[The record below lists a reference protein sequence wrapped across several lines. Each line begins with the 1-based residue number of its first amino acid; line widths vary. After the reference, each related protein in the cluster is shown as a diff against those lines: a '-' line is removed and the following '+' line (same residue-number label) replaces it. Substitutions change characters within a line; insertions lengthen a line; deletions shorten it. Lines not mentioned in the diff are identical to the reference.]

1 MSEEEN
7 AIMAERGETGKAIGG
22 QVGEKAGGQAGA
34 AVGGYFGGPLGA
46 AIGQYVGEKV
56 GKEIG
61 EKVGDKAE
69 EELKDLVS
77 GDKKSGG
84 GGCSGGSASGDQSSD
99 SVPGTSPSSLGDV
112 NIEDL
117 DMSTNQM
124 CKKTYTVFRAIPKT
138 YPWPQA
144 QRDNVSDQFTPQD
157 GSMIGM
163 KAVGGYYGDDY
174 YDTDGNATLIKSE
187 RIVYNSEEMQFI
199 AVTTKDGHVFYVLIN
214 YSAENAEDQVF
225 FLNKVD
231 DYDLY
236 ALLYAGAEDNDEKK
250 KITPEQAAQ
259 AAEKANGRVQSGDG
273 ADTADTEETAEDGED
288 ATDSAAQAKP
298 VPMNKNSMMLV
309 FGAIALIGVGGAGFF
324 IMKKKNGGGNSKSAM
339 QDEPEY
345 DDDNEITEDEDDMK
359 FYDDQDDEI

>member
-1 MSEEEN
+1 MKTRMLS
-7 AIMAERGETGKAIGG
+7 AVMAAFMLATASVGG
-22 QVGEKAGGQAGA
+22 ITASAAEKASAGEDTA
-34 AVGGYFGGPLGA
+34 ETTAVDEDSSA
-46 AIGQYVGEKV
+46 DTTETTA
-56 GKEIG
+56 
-61 EKVGDKAE
+61 DTAE
-69 EELKDLVS
+69 
-77 GDKKSGG
+77 
-84 GGCSGGSASGDQSSD
+84 SSD
-99 SVPGTSPSSLGDV
+99 TEETSSVSEDNIDDMQKFREVMGELAEAGTTEVEPD
-112 NIEDL
+112 
-117 DMSTNQM
+117 
-124 CKKTYTVFRAIPKT
+124 
-138 YPWPQA
+138 
-144 QRDNVSDQFTPQD
+144 
-157 GSMIGM
+157 
-163 KAVGGYYGDDY
+163 YYGDSY

-187 RIVYNSEEMQFI
+187 QIIYNTEEMQFI

-214 YSAENAEDQVF
+214 YTAKNGEDNVY

-236 ALLYAGAEDNDEKK
+236 ALLYAGAEDDDEKK

-273 ADTADTEETAEDGED
+273 ADTADTEETAEEGED

-324 IMKKKNGGGNSKSAM
+324 LMKKKHGGENSKSAM

-345 DDDNEITEDEDDMK
+345 DDDNEITEDEDDKK

>member
-1 MSEEEN
+1 MKARFFSAMLAAFMLATASVGGITASAAEKATAAEDTAETTAVDEDSSADTTETTADTEEN
-7 AIMAERGETGKAIGG
+7 SDTEETSSVSEDNTDDMEKFREVMGELAE
-22 QVGEKAGGQAGA
+22 AGTTE
-34 AVGGYFGGPLGA
+34 VKP
-46 AIGQYVGEKV
+46 
-56 GKEIG
+56 
-61 EKVGDKAE
+61 D
-69 EELKDLVS
+69 
-77 GDKKSGG
+77 
-84 GGCSGGSASGDQSSD
+84 
-99 SVPGTSPSSLGDV
+99 
-112 NIEDL
+112 
-117 DMSTNQM
+117 
-124 CKKTYTVFRAIPKT
+124 
-138 YPWPQA
+138 
-144 QRDNVSDQFTPQD
+144 
-157 GSMIGM
+157 
-163 KAVGGYYGDDY
+163 YYGDSY

-236 ALLYAGAEDNDEKK
+236 ALLYAGAEDDYDKK

-273 ADTADTEETAEDGED
+273 ADTTDTAEIAEDGED
-288 ATDSAAQAKP
+288 ATNSAAQAKP
-298 VPMNKNSMMLV
+298 MPMNKNSMILV

-324 IMKKKNGGGNSKSAM
+324 LMKKKKGGNKTAV
-339 QDEPEY
+339 QFEPEY